1 MENEK
6 EKKYFI
12 IWLYISILLHLFVV
26 IIMLTIKPTTS
37 SSTDPDPASLNYDA
51 TKILFVP
58 DEQVETQ
65 TIPNEPQTQPQIA
78 TRVQGGQT
86 ISTQHTPADPKEA
99 QQDIPEAAL
108 SDEYKKGM
116 HNQTKIEDQDSDGSV
131 NILEDAII
139 DKEEQ
144 LEKQVVP
151 PALIPPKIK
160 QQEEPTIVAAPND
173 IKTFIESQEKRVAS
187 AEILKTII
195 SDFAKVAAEKQ
206 ESPIANLNS
215 QELLQSQVQ
224 KIVSKKHRPA
234 DIGTE
239 NLSKVQLS
247 KETQNIA
254 SPKKKLSL
262 QDLQT
267 GFSQFLQMGNE
278 QYYSVQG
285 NAQHDDAESL
295 KRASYYRQLGQM
307 YNNAHAIAPNLNPL
321 QYDKPNNNSIV
332 MITIE
337 RSGKISNLNIITSC
351 GVDSLDR
358 HHTRIIESI
367 GSFPPIPK
375 YIEAPLQIT
384 ATLRFIGD
392 RSSIGSFAPTIR
404 RRK

>member
-1 MENEK
+1 MENEN
-6 EKKYFI
+6 KYFI

-37 SSTDPDPASLNYDA
+37 PSTDPDPASLNYDA
-51 TKILFVP
+51 TKILFVQ

-65 TIPNEPQTQPQIA
+65 SLPDEPQKQPQIA

-86 ISTQHTPADPKEA
+86 VSAQHSPADQKEA

-116 HNQTKIEDQDSDGSV
+116 HNQTKIEDQDPDG
-131 NILEDAII
+131 NINIVEDAIV
-139 DKEEQ
+139 DQEEQ
-144 LEKQVVP
+144 LEKQIVSSAP
-151 PALIPPKIK
+151 IIPVAPQK
-160 QQEEPTIVAAPND
+160 EEPAIIAAPND

-195 SDFAKVAAEKQ
+195 SDFAKAAAEKQ
-206 ESPIANLNS
+206 EKPPVNFDS
-215 QELLQSQVQ
+215 QELPQSQIQ

-247 KETQNIA
+247 KETQNIIA
-254 SPKKKLSL
+254 PKKKLSL

-267 GFSQFLQMGNE
+267 GFSQFLQIGNE

-307 YNNAHAIAPNLNPL
+307 YNNAHAIAPNLLNPS
-321 QYDKPNNNSIV
+321 QYDQPNNNSIV

-337 RSGKISNLNIITSC
+337 RSGKISNLSIVTSC
-351 GVDSLDR
+351 GVESLDR

-375 YIEAPLQIT
+375 HIEAPLQIS

-404 RRK
+404 RRQ